1 MLTRCLFCRFEYRSN
16 PVLEHF
22 SEAREVAYDPER
34 GRLWAICRGCGRWTL
49 VPFESRWE
57 ALDELE
63 RSLGSFRALAK
74 TDNIALFRAHQLRV
88 VRIGPAPIR
97 EEAWWRYGRRLVRRR
112 FLNVGFAAGVT
123 TAVLALPLMAFGSA
137 VLPFIAEA
145 GVVGVVTAPVSFRLV
160 RFGWKGWKSPIT
172 CLRCG
177 HEYDSLS
184 YGAMGRLR
192 VVKGKRAGEL
202 GVRLAC
208 TECYKWGLQLNDT
221 EAEMFARRYL
231 AWRNMFGARRHRIDA
246 AADHLESAGTS
257 GGLISRYTRDRARL
271 SKISRAEL
279 LAFEMAL
286 SDSTERALLELR
298 LSELEARWEEAE
310 EIAAIADGELTPIS
324 KPASPP
330 Q

>member
-1 MLTRCLFCRFEYRSN
+1 MLTRCLFCRLEYRPN

-57 ALDELE
+57 ALEELE
-63 RSLGSFRALAK
+63 RSVDSFRPLAK
-74 TDNIALFRAHQLRV
+74 TGNIALFRAHQLHV
-88 VRIGPAPIR
+88 VRIGHAPIR
-97 EEAWWRYGRRLVRRR
+97 EEAWWRYGRRLVKRR

-123 TAVLALPLMAFGSA
+123 TAVFALPLMAFGGA
-137 VLPFIAEA
+137 VLPVIGEA
-145 GVVGVVTAPVSFRLV
+145 GLVAVATAPEAFRLV

-172 CLRCG
+172 CLRCD
-177 HEYDSLS
+177 HQYESLS
-184 YGAMGRLR
+184 YRVMGRLR

-208 TECYKWGLQLNDT
+208 TECYKWGLQLNGA

-257 GGLISRYTRDRARL
+257 GGLISRYTRERARL
-271 SKISRAEL
+271 SKVSRAEI

-286 SDSTERALLELR
+286 SDSTERALLDLK
-298 LSELEARWEEAE
+298 LNELEARWKEAE
-310 EIAAIADGELTPIS
+310 EIAAIADGELTPIP
-324 KPASPP
+324 KP
-330 Q
+330 